1 MVQCATWQIGI
12 RSAGVELFR
21 ASHQKCARFKV
32 FCIEWVFVTTRS
44 GGPGVAPTTES
55 STQLPSPPP
64 LRTVAN
70 MCASG
75 ACPTIFEN
83 GPETLLVQGFVVSPE
98 HAGLSIPEGEML
110 VQIPKELLME
120 ALRNLS

>member
-1 MVQCATWQIGI
+1 VDPAT
-12 RSAGVELFR
+12 E
-21 ASHQKCARFKV
+21 
-32 FCIEWVFVTTRS
+32 
-44 GGPGVAPTTES
+44 P
-55 STQLPSPPP
+55 STQPSSSPS

-70 MCASG
+70 LCGSG

-83 GPETLLVQGFVVSPE
+83 GPETLLVQGFVVAPE
-98 HAGLSIPEGEML
+98 HAGLDIPEGEML